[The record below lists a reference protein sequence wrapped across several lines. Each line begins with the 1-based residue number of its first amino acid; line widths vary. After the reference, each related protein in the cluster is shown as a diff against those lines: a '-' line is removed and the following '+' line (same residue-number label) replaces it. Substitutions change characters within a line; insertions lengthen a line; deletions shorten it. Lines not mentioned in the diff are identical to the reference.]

1 MGFFTVGNIITLGIV
16 LLILILYRQM
26 DRNNRALKLIRDYS
40 EKLKKDLG
48 DFVKEQERAIKDY
61 AISLNVERDSAK
73 ELMKRLQQT
82 EEELAEKAG
91 AMARIDSQ
99 LKAYE
104 DSLAEL
110 ENMTG
115 RVQENMN
122 RVREESAFVDSTG
135 KRISEVKDKLTDFEK
150 ALGEAERK
158 LEKGMGDAERKL
170 EKTLGDAEKKLEK
183 SLGDTGK
190 KIDQELGDA
199 GRRIQKE
206 LGDAVSKIE
215 KELGDAES
223 KIERELG
230 DAESKFEK
238 ESSEYLE
245 KTADEVLAT
254 VKATVSDL
262 KATEEV
268 IERKVEDHRLAV
280 VKIEEARAANLARDT
295 DYIDKL
301 LAKAVDQA
309 GKRADKMEEAAL
321 AKLKEQAE
329 DRIHKFK
336 AAEEERLRTYQE
348 SAKAKVVEVQNL
360 FKNFRDEWRSER
372 SEWES
377 KDKIIRDERKKDLD
391 IFAVKF
397 DASKKQIDEFNA
409 RANDIISS
417 QKALLLKT
425 AEEMK
430 QQVLETNGA
439 KLEEYRRAQD
449 LEFRR
454 LEALIDDSRN
464 LDAELRHYIQ
474 ELIERFKDEFSAYQG
489 EAEELRKAET
499 ENFSLAAAHFK
510 GGMAELEKELEA
522 LRDASYDNNSE
533 KLKSFENEFYAD
545 LNKLNNDINLRI
557 TEWQGGLEG
566 RLSAIG
572 ENSETALRESEHN
585 RTEEMK
591 KSLSAM
597 DARFASGLERLQSA
611 ADAFEKGI
619 LDRIK
624 TVEEMERKALEASG
638 AKLEEY
644 RRAQDIEFQRLE
656 TLADDSRKLDAELRH
671 YIQEL
676 IERLKDEFTAYQG
689 EAEELRKAETENFS
703 LAAAQFKGGMA
714 ELEKEL
720 NAMRDAS
727 HENISE
733 KLKALE
739 DEFITGIKKRNNDIN
754 LQVAKWQSGI
764 DGRLSAIGENSETTL
779 RQLENSRTEE
789 MKKSLVILNTHLVSE
804 LERLKSEAGVFEKGI
819 LDQMKTAEVMKQ
831 KALDEYRLAQD
842 TEFTRLKALADDSE
856 KKDAELRRYMQE
868 AISQWKDEFSAYQ
881 GEAEKL
887 RKEETEN
894 FSLATAHFKGGM
906 AELEK
911 GLEELR
917 AASYDNISEK
927 LKTFEKEFLTD
938 LNKKNN
944 DIDLRITEWQG
955 GLEGRLSTI
964 GENSE
969 TALRESERSRA
980 DEMKKNLAALDAYL
994 ASELE
999 RLKSETAAFEKE
1011 ILDQIKA
1018 AEEMERQALEANDV
1032 RLEEYRRAQD
1042 IEFRRLETLA
1052 DDARK
1057 LDAEL
1062 RLYVQELIGRL
1073 KDEFSGYQGE
1083 AEELRKAE
1091 TDNFTLTTA
1100 HLKDGMAGLEKGL
1113 EELRTA
1119 SYESISEKLRTFE
1132 NEFLTDINKRSNDMN
1147 LQIAEWQNVIEGRLS
1162 VIGENS
1168 VTALREL
1175 EQSRAEEMKKNLS
1188 ALDARLVSELEHL
1201 KSETGAFE
1209 GGILD
1214 QMKAADD
1221 SVLSFREQLDRGLEE
1236 TRKEAELSIKAEIG
1250 NYSLTAA
1257 ETVKKYQREL
1267 DDAWNGLSVRLRE
1280 LDENVEEARQRIR
1293 DLAAETD
1300 SRIAS
1305 VRTSVDDAERHIRDA
1320 VDQTKL
1326 IDKADAMRL
1335 EMERR
1340 IEDLKSDIDR
1350 LDQRRAEAARIENE
1364 FIKIKRIEDDI
1375 NSKMIKI
1382 FSEER
1387 RVENM
1392 EANFTRFLQ
1401 ISRSVEDK
1409 LTEVTASDDTLQA
1422 VQLKIRKLEEAL
1434 GGTEE
1439 KFQRIEKKNQIL
1451 DNTNDSIDKNFKALQ
1466 DSEKLS
1472 DRIGGELVQYADEL
1486 EKIKVSIEKLS
1497 AESEKAASAVDR
1509 IDVLDK
1515 DLEEIEE
1522 RIKSM
1527 QRVRQWI
1534 AEAETRLEELNR
1546 QAQTQ
1551 ARAIDAMV
1559 KGKKSG
1565 PAPDLG
1571 EGAPSQQ
1578 KKENIIIL
1586 ARQGWTVDEIAKNLK
1601 ISRGEVEL
1609 TLEFAPKD

>member
-16 LLILILYRQM
+16 LLILILYRQI

-40 EKLKKDLG
+40 ERLKKDLG
-48 DFVKEQERAIKDY
+48 DFVKEQERAVKDY

-82 EEELAEKAG
+82 EEELAEKAESI
-91 AMARIDSQ
+91 ARIDSQ
-99 LKAYE
+99 LKTYE
-104 DSLAEL
+104 NSLAEL
-110 ENMTG
+110 DSMTG

-135 KRISEVKDKLTDFEK
+135 KRISEVKDKLAEFEK
-150 ALGEAERK
+150 ALTDAGRKLEKGMGEAERK
-158 LEKGMGDAERKL
+158 LEKS
-170 EKTLGDAEKKLEK
+170 LGDAEKKLEK
-183 SLGDTGK
+183 RLGDTEKEIEQRLGDTEK

-199 GRRIQKE
+199 
-206 LGDAVSKIE
+206 VSKIE
-215 KELGDAES
+215 NELGDAES
-223 KIERELG
+223 KIEKELG
-230 DAESKFEK
+230 DIESKFEK
-238 ESSEYLE
+238 ENSEYLE
-245 KTADEVLAT
+245 KTADEIMAT

-262 KATEEV
+262 KATEEI

-280 VKIEEARAANLARDT
+280 IKIEEARAANLARDT
-295 DYIDKL
+295 EYVDKL

-329 DRIHKFK
+329 DRIHKLR

-348 SAKAKVVEVQNL
+348 SAKAKIIEVQNL
-360 FKNFRDEWRSER
+360 LKNFRDEWRTER
-372 SEWES
+372 GEWES
-377 KDKIIRDERKKDLD
+377 KDKAIRDERKKDLEV
-391 IFAVKF
+391 FAVKF
-397 DASKKQIDEFNA
+397 EASKKQIDDFNVQ
-409 RANDIISS
+409 ANEIISS

-430 QQVLETNGA
+430 QQVLEINDS

-454 LEALIDDSRN
+454 LEALADDSRN
-464 LDAELRHYIQ
+464 LDAELRHYMQ
-474 ELIERFKDEFSAYQG
+474 ELIGRFKEEFSAYRR
-489 EAEELRKAET
+489 EAEELRKYET
-499 ENFSLAAAHFK
+499 ENFSLTASRLK
-510 GGMAELEKELEA
+510 GEMAELEKGLEA
-522 LRDASYDNNSE
+522 LRSASYDNISE
-533 KLKSFENEFYAD
+533 KLKTFENEFFAD

-572 ENSETALRESEHN
+572 ENSETALRESERNHA
-585 RTEEMK
+585 EEMK
-591 KSLSAM
+591 KNMSAL
-597 DARFASGLERLQSA
+597 DAHLASALERLKLQ

-624 TVEEMERKALEASG
+624 TVEEMEQKALEVSG

-644 RRAQDIEFQRLE
+644 RRAQDIEFTRLE

-671 YIQEL
+671 YMQGL
-676 IERLKDEFTAYQG
+676 IERLKDEFLAYQG
-689 EAEELRKAETENFS
+689 EAEESRKAETENFS

-720 NAMRDAS
+720 DALRDAS

-733 KLKALE
+733 KLKAFE
-739 DEFITGIKKRNNDIN
+739 DEFIAGIKKRNNDIN
-754 LQVAKWQSGI
+754 LQITKWQSGI

-779 RQLENSRTEE
+779 RQLESNRTEE
-789 MKKSLVILNTHLVSE
+789 MKKSLAVLNAHLVSE
-804 LERLKSEAGVFEKGI
+804 LERLKSEAGAFEKGI
-819 LDQMKTAEVMKQ
+819 LDQMKTAEIMKQ
-831 KALDEYRLAQD
+831 KALDEYRLAQE
-842 TEFTRLKALADDSE
+842 TEFSRIKALAGDSE

-868 AISQWKDEFSAYQ
+868 ATEQLKDEFSAYR

-887 RKEETEN
+887 RKAETDN
-894 FSLATAHFKGGM
+894 FSLASARFKEGM

-911 GLEELR
+911 RLEELR
-917 AASYDNISEK
+917 TASYESISEK
-927 LKTFEKEFLTD
+927 LKTFEKEFFTD

-955 GLEGRLSTI
+955 GLEGRLSAI

-969 TALRESERSRA
+969 TALRESERSRT
-980 DEMKKNLAALDAYL
+980 DEMKKSLAALDAHL

-999 RLKSETAAFEKE
+999 RLKSETAAFEKG

-1018 AEEMERQALEANDV
+1018 AEEMERQAMEANGV

-1042 IEFRRLETLA
+1042 VEFRRLEALA
-1052 DDARK
+1052 DDSRK

-1062 RLYVQELIGRL
+1062 RLYIQDLIGRL

-1091 TDNFTLTTA
+1091 TDNFSLTTA
-1100 HLKDGMAGLEKGL
+1100 KLKEGMAGLEKGL

-1119 SYESISEKLRTFE
+1119 SYESISEKLGTFE
-1132 NEFLTDINKRSNDMN
+1132 DEFITDINKRSNDIN
-1147 LQIAEWQNVIEGRLS
+1147 LKIAEWQSVIEGRLS

-1168 VTALREL
+1168 ITALREL

-1221 SVLSFREQLDRGLEE
+1221 SVSSFREQLDRNLEE
-1236 TRKEAELSIKAEIG
+1236 TRKEAEITIKAEIG

-1267 DDAWNGLSVRLRE
+1267 DDAWNGLSMRLRE

-1300 SRIAS
+1300 KRITS

-1326 IDKADAMRL
+1326 IDKADEMRL

-1364 FIKIKRIEDDI
+1364 FIKIKRIEDEI

-1439 KFQRIEKKNQIL
+1439 KFQRIERKNQIL
-1451 DNTNDSIDKNFKALQ
+1451 DNTIDGIEKSFRALQ
-1466 DSEKLS
+1466 DTEKLS
-1472 DRIGGELVQYADEL
+1472 DKIGGELVQYADEL

-1497 AESEKAASAVDR
+1497 AESEKAANAVDR
-1509 IDVLDK
+1509 IDVLNNN
-1515 DLEEIEE
+1515 LEEIEE

-1527 QRVRQWI
+1527 QRARQWI
-1534 AEAETRLEELNR
+1534 ADAETRLEELNR